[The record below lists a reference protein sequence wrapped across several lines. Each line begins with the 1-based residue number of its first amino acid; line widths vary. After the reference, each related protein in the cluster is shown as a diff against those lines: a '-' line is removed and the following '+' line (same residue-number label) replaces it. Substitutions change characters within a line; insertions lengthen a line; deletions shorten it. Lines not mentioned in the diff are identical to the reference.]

1 MLRLLP
7 NLRSLHIKHYQR
19 NLDTGKTQTLSRM
32 PVDGLRGVGPK
43 VMERLAKVGVT
54 SVQDLLFHLPLRY
67 QDRTRLVPIA
77 DLRPGAEVL
86 VAGEIRDVGIAYGRR
101 RFLKVWLMDASGP
114 AGILLRFFHFSR
126 NQATALKPGGRLRC
140 FGEVRRGPQS
150 LEMVHPEY
158 QHCDHDSPPPPLENT
173 LTPIY
178 PTTEGLQQ
186 SSWCLLTDQAL
197 ALLDQDGAMPDE
209 WLPREVLERFR
220 FPTLAAALRLLHQP
234 PASTPVADL
243 RARRHPALRRLAFE
257 ELVAH
262 QLGLRRF
269 RYHQKRIRA
278 PILSGDR
285 GLRARLLAGLPFEL
299 TAAQRRATE
308 EISEDLERAHPM
320 LRLLQGD
327 VGSGKTVVA
336 ALASL
341 QAVESGRQVAIM
353 APTELLSEQHLR
365 NLRGWLH
372 PLGLEPLWLTGRHK
386 GRERAKLVARIAG
399 DEAPV
404 TVGTHALFQDDVRFR
419 DLGLVIVDEQHRFG
433 VHQRMKLKEKGARQA
448 QVPHQLIMTA
458 TPIPRSLAMTLYADL
473 DLSVI
478 DELPPGR
485 TPVTTVAV
493 PDSRREEVIDRV
505 WDACAQGRQ
514 AYWVCTLIDESE
526 VLQCRATE
534 DTAKILAASLP
545 ELRVGLVHGRLKATE
560 REPVMADFAAGK
572 LDLLVATTVIE
583 VGVDVPNASLMIIEN
598 SERLGL
604 AQLHQ
609 LRGRVGRG
617 AVRSHCVM
625 LYHAPLSRPARA
637 RLAIL
642 RESTDGFE
650 IARKDLKMRGLG
662 EVLGTRQT
670 GDIQF
675 RIADPDGDEALLP
688 AAQQTADVILGRHP
702 EHVRPLIERWFGGRV
717 EYGRV

>member
-1 MLRLLP
+1 M
-7 NLRSLHIKHYQR
+7 S
-19 NLDTGKTQTLSRM
+19 TGPSKTQALNQV
-32 PVDGLRGVGPK
+32 PVEELHGVGPK
-43 VMERLAKVGVT
+43 VAEQLARIGIT
-54 SVQDLLFHLPLRY
+54 SVRDLLFHLPLRY
-67 QDRTRLVPIA
+67 QDRSRVVPIA
-77 DLRPGAEVL
+77 DLEPGTEVL
-86 VAGEIRDVGIAYGRR
+86 VEGEIRDVGIGYGRR
-101 RFLKVWLMDASGP
+101 RSLKVWLADASEQG
-114 AGILLRFFHFSR
+114 GILLRFFHFSGK
-126 NQATALKPGGRLRC
+126 QAAALKPGTKLRC

-158 QHCDHDSPPPPLENT
+158 RHYGRAEPPPLEDS

-186 SSWCLLTDQAL
+186 SSWRLLTDQAL
-197 ALLDQDGAMPDE
+197 ALLEQDDAMLEE

-220 FPTLAAALRLLHQP
+220 FPTLAAALRLLHRP
-234 PASTPVADL
+234 PAATSAAAL
-243 RARRHPALRRLAFE
+243 RDRRHPALRRLVFD

-262 QLGLRRF
+262 QLGLRRL
-269 RYHQKRIRA
+269 RYRQQRIRA
-278 PILSGDR
+278 PVLSGDR
-285 GLRARLLAGLPFEL
+285 RLRAKLLAGLPFEL
-299 TAAQRRATE
+299 TAAQHRVTE
-308 EISEDLERAHPM
+308 EIARDLQRPHPM

-341 QAVESGRQVAIM
+341 QAVESGRQVALM

-365 NLRGWLH
+365 NLRGWLE
-372 PLGLEPLWLTGRHK
+372 PLGLDPLWLTGRHK
-386 GRERAKLVARIAG
+386 GRERAELVARIAG
-399 DEAPV
+399 EGAPV
-404 TVGTHALFQDDVRFR
+404 MVGTHALFQDDVRFR

-433 VHQRMKLKEKGARQA
+433 VHQRMKLKEKGARAAQA
-448 QVPHQLIMTA
+448 PHQLIMTA

-478 DELPPGR
+478 DELPPDR

-493 PDSRREEVIDRV
+493 SDGRRQEVIERV
-505 WDACAQGRQ
+505 RDACIQGRQ

-526 VLQCRATE
+526 ALQCRAAE
-534 DTAKILAASLP
+534 DTAEALAASLP

-560 REPVMADFAAGK
+560 REPVMAGFAAGE
-572 LDLLVATTVIE
+572 LDLLVATTLIE

-598 SERLGL
+598 PERLGL

-617 AVRSHCVM
+617 SVRSHCVL
-625 LYHAPLSRPARA
+625 LYHAPLSPQARA

-642 RESTDGFE
+642 RESSDGFE
-650 IARKDLKMRGLG
+650 IARKDLKLRGPG

-670 GDIQF
+670 GGVQF
-675 RIADPDGDEALLP
+675 RIADPAGDEHLLP
-688 AAQQTADVILGRHP
+688 AARQTADLILDRYPG
-702 EHVRPLIERWFGGRV
+702 HVRPLIERWLGERV